1 MRCLCP
7 VLMFLACPILGQTAE
22 ARWWA
27 EHWADAYG
35 LQRELVA
42 AVIEA
47 ESGWNPQAVSS
58 SGAVGLMQ
66 LMPST
71 AAAFRVQNRFD
82 IVENIRGG
90 VAYLAWLKAQCGG
103 DWRLVV
109 ASYNAGQNI
118 VLQRGLN
125 YDSEEV
131 HHYVKRVAFLYRRN
145 RWETLL
151 QLERSEPK

>member
-1 MRCLCP
+1 MLI
-7 VLMFLACPILGQTAE
+7 FLTWPLLGQTAE

-27 EHWADAYG
+27 EHWADTYG
-35 LQRELVA
+35 LQRELVT

-66 LMPST
+66 LMPGT
-71 AAAFRVQNRFD
+71 AAAFHVQNRFD
-82 IVENIRGG
+82 TAENIRGG
-90 VAYLAWLKAQCGG
+90 VAYLALLKTQCGG
-103 DWRLVV
+103 DWRLVL

-118 VLQRGLN
+118 VLQRGLD
-125 YDSEEV
+125 YDSKEV
-131 HHYVKRVAFLYRRN
+131 HYYVQRVAYLYRRN

-151 QLERSEPK
+151 HLERSETK

>member
-1 MRCLCP
+1 MRRLRP
-7 VLMFLACPILGQTAE
+7 LLIFLACPLLGQTAE
-22 ARWWA
+22 TRWWA
-27 EHWADAYG
+27 EHWADVYG

-71 AAAFRVQNRFD
+71 ATAFRVQNRFD

-90 VAYLAWLKAQCGG
+90 VAYLALLKAQCGD

-131 HHYVKRVAFLYRRN
+131 HHYVKRVALLYRRN